1 MFNIDEKIDRIL
13 FDFLGLILPGI
24 VALFVLFVPVYFY
37 DFTQSTNALRNYDG
51 LVAIFTVLMSYMKR
65 INSNNII
72 SISVVTVL
80 LAYIFGHILKVM
92 SKFLYDFLE
101 AIFDKTF
108 NRLFLFIYHLICELL
123 QQTFRWVSKKI
134 RLPESFEKPIADQ
147 FSVWIKPFRSIII
160 QVFTFRTENY
170 YADNKELESQTVKLI
185 NKRLKTNF
193 PECWHTLYKFANV
206 LYVHEQIN
214 TLSTSYLAKYNLYR
228 SLSLVFFVNFFYLC
242 LFFNS
247 GIHYLPSFIAHI
259 KGICL
264 FANVFFWVTFHIKF
278 KRYWTLCGNE
288 TLLSL
293 FYYLNKNEI
302 ACSQDTNEKTKNDE
316 R

>member
-37 DFTQSTNALRNYDG
+37 DFTQSTNALRNNDG

-65 INSNNII
+65 VNSNNLI
-72 SISVVTVL
+72 SISVVSVL
-80 LAYIFGHILKVM
+80 LAYILGHILKVM

-101 AIFDKTF
+101 AIFDKTI
-108 NRLFLFIYHLICELL
+108 NPLFLFLYRQFCTLFLYLL
-123 QQTFRWVSKKI
+123 RSLLKLAH
-134 RLPESFEKPIADQ
+134 LPESSEKQITKQIKVWVKPI
-147 FSVWIKPFRSIII
+147 RSIVM

-185 NKRLKTNF
+185 NKRLNTNF
-193 PECWHTLYKFANV
+193 PEAWHTLYKFANV
-206 LYVHEQIN
+206 LSVHEQIN

-242 LFFNS
+242 LFFKS

-259 KGICL
+259 KGTCL
-264 FANVFFWVTFHIKF
+264 LANVFFWVSFHIKF
-278 KRYWTLCGNE
+278 KRYWTLCGND

-302 ACSQDTNEKTKNDE
+302 ACSQHTNENTKKNE